1 MLENLSL
8 KLQQLQFSRAQ
19 QQAFLEDV
27 SVLVEDGVPANQA
40 LQTIANITTGP
51 TKLVADSILQKIAE
65 GKLIAD
71 GMQGWF
77 AQPIVEIIRAGEEGG
92 TLKENL
98 SAAARALMQQGRGFA
113 SLINSTLY
121 PFTVVIMALGVSVF
135 MKHSVLTSFE
145 EIKPLALWPANGKL
159 LYNVATFVE
168 SWWWVILLCAIA
180 LAFLLV
186 RLLSELT
193 GDTRK
198 FLDSMPV
205 FSLYRDVTAA
215 RFMETL
221 GLLISNGIVLKRALT
236 IIRTRTTRYLAWHIF
251 MMEFRLSGGR
261 ENIAEVIDTG
271 LIQKSD
277 ILRLRVI
284 AKGKGFEHALIRL
297 GRLAG
302 DRTQRNIELTGKIIG
317 FVLLGSGAA
326 WAAFMIFTIYS
337 VGSFI
342 AT

>member
-8 KLQQLQFSRAQ
+8 KLQQWQFSRAQ

-40 LQTIANITTGP
+40 VQTIADIATGSP
-51 TKLVADSILQKIAE
+51 KLVADNILQKIAE
-65 GKLIAD
+65 GKHIAD
-71 GMQGWF
+71 GMLGWF

-98 SAAARALMQQGRGFA
+98 SAAARALLQQSRGFT

-121 PFTVVIMALGVSVF
+121 PLTVVFMALGVSVF

-145 EIKPLALWPANGKL
+145 EIKPLALWPANGKF
-159 LYNVATFVE
+159 LYGVATFVQ
-168 SWWWVILLCAIA
+168 SWWWVIILCVVA
-180 LAFLLV
+180 LVFLLV

-193 GDTRK
+193 GDARK
-198 FLDSMPV
+198 FLDSIPI

-221 GLLISNGIVLKRALT
+221 GLLISNGIVLKRALA
-236 IIRTRTTRYLAWHIF
+236 IIRAKASHYLAWHIY

-297 GRLAG
+297 GRLSG
-302 DRTQRNIELTGKIIG
+302 DRTQNNIETTGKIIG
-317 FVLLGSGAA
+317 FILLGSGAA

>member
-1 MLENLSL
+1 MFEAFNQ
-8 KLQQLQFSRAQ
+8 KLQALQFSRKL

-40 LQTIANITTGP
+40 IQTIAEITTGP
-51 TKLVADSILQKIAE
+51 TKIVADRILQKISE
-65 GKLIAD
+65 GKLIAE
-71 GMQGWF
+71 GMKGWF
-77 AQPIVEIIRAGEEGG
+77 AQPIVEIIRAGEETG

-98 SAAARALMQQGRGFA
+98 SAAARALMEQSRGFT
-113 SLINSTLY
+113 SLINSTVY
-121 PFTVVIMALGVSVF
+121 PLTVVIMALGVSVF

-145 EIKPLALWPANGKL
+145 QIKPLILWPANGKL

-168 SWWWVILLCAIA
+168 NWWWVV
-180 LAFLLV
+180 LLV
-186 RLLSELT
+186 VVAIIFLVTRLLHELT
-193 GDTRK
+193 GDVRK
-198 FLDSMPV
+198 FADTLPV
-205 FSLYRDVTAA
+205 LSLYRDTTAA

-221 GLLISNGIVLKRALT
+221 GLLLSNGIVLKRALV
-236 IIRTRTTRYLAWHIF
+236 IIRAKASHYLRWHIY

-271 LIQKSD
+271 LIQQSD

-284 AKGKGFEHALIRL
+284 AKGKGFEHALVRL
-297 GRLAG
+297 GRLSG
-302 DRTQRNIELTGKIIG
+302 ERTQKNIELTGKIIG
-317 FVLLGSGAA
+317 FVLLGTGAA